1 MLLGLAR
8 TRQGVGL
15 ELAEVRV
22 LGERVV
28 LRRGDQQDAQRR
40 ILGHHVTG
48 DLDGRRRQGDRLH
61 GRADRIHHVHAQNVG
76 GCNVHVARIQRER
89 DDAVGAVGDE
99 VAVLGR
105 RLDGVHRH
113 GGKLRVG
120 GDRDAPLD
128 VVVEATRASHVHQQ
142 GLVHVAVHQRLRD
155 RAAQAAEIHGRA
167 DARHGVAEID
177 RETRLIDAHAG
188 GVVAQAGALAL
199 GGLAAHDRVGADGLQ
214 ELELDLIAL
223 AARQVHRLDDR
234 QIGGG
239 LLAHDFTGCGLAL
252 GHGAGQ
258 AAHGAVA
265 LHRLGKQARGED
277 ALLIRGG
284 GRDVCLGGHVR

>member
-8 TRQGVGL
+8 ARQGVRL
-15 ELAEVRV
+15 ELAEARV
-22 LGERVV
+22 LGECVV
-28 LRRGDQQDAQRR
+28 LRRGHQQHAQRR

-61 GRADRIHHVHAQNVG
+61 GRADGVDHVHAQNVG
-76 GCNVHVARIQRER
+76 GRHIHVSARQSER
-89 DDAVGAVGDE
+89 DDAVGAVGNE

-105 RLDGVHRH
+105 RLDRVHRH
-113 GGKLRVG
+113 GGKLRVV

-128 VVVEATRASHVHQQ
+128 VVVEAPRAGHVHQQ

-155 RAAQAAEIHGRA
+155 RAAQAAEIHGRP
-167 DARHGVAEID
+167 DGRHGVAEID
-177 RETRLIDAHAG
+177 REARLIDAHAG

-199 GGLAAHDRVGADGLQ
+199 GGLAAHDRGGANRLQ

-223 AARQVHRLDDR
+223 AARQVHGLDDR
-234 QIGGG
+234 QIGAG
-239 LLAHDFTGCGLAL
+239 LLAHDFPGAGLAL

-284 GRDVCLGGHVR
+284 SRDVGLGGHVR

>member
-8 TRQGVGL
+8 ARQGVRL
-15 ELAEVRV
+15 ELAEVRI
-22 LGERVV
+22 LSERVV
-28 LRRGDQQDAQRR
+28 LRRGNQQHAQRR
-40 ILGHHVTG
+40 VFGHDVTRN
-48 DLDGRRRQGDRLH
+48 LHGRRRQGDRLH

-76 GCNVHVARIQRER
+76 GRNVRIATRERER
-89 DDAVGAVGDE
+89 DDAVGAIGDE

-105 RLDGVHRH
+105 RLDRVHRH

-128 VVVEATRASHVHQQ
+128 VVVEAARASHVHQQ

-155 RAAQAAEIHGRA
+155 RAAQAAEIHGRP
-167 DARHGVAEID
+167 DGRHGVAQID
-177 RETRLIDAHAG
+177 RETRLIDAYAG

-214 ELELDLIAL
+214 ELEFDLIAF
-223 AARQVHRLDDR
+223 AARQVHGLDDR
-234 QIGGG
+234 QIGAG

-265 LHRLGKQARGED
+265 LHRLGKEARGED

-284 GRDVCLGGHVR
+284 SRDVGLGGHVR